1 MAVFLV
7 IVHAFSSP
15 KWYHMMSCVHY
26 FNVSICIWQNMST
39 PTTSALINSRQS
51 TQKYHPPQNP
61 TAQLWMGPRTSHKW
75 HSTKPMLARY
85 SFCHFSVCVRNTLED
100 ASCLEWCPAQKY
112 MLDSSHVLSHSS
124 NKYKNKWRAQTQLP
138 DDMPDLKNPLKFK
151 KKIKNTRV
159 EVQLA
164 ILVLI
169 MTGFVSLSSPSLF
182 FFPGALSVD
191 VENSTTY

>member
-1 MAVFLV
+1 
-7 IVHAFSSP
+7 
-15 KWYHMMSCVHY
+15 
-26 FNVSICIWQNMST
+26 
-39 PTTSALINSRQS
+39 
-51 TQKYHPPQNP
+51 
-61 TAQLWMGPRTSHKW
+61 
-75 HSTKPMLARY
+75 
-85 SFCHFSVCVRNTLED
+85 
-100 ASCLEWCPAQKY
+100 

-124 NKYKNKWRAQTQLP
+124 NKYKNKCRAQTQLP
-138 DDMPDLKNPLKFK
+138 DDMPDLKKPLKFK
-151 KKIKNTRV
+151 KKNKNTRV